1 MAGRPSIV
9 SDYVSIISRAIES
22 TQNDP
27 ARLRSLVYDVARL
40 NLGKHVLAAYQQ
52 LGSAGLQQH
61 ISDLETAIHQVEN
74 QKQLKD
80 FSKQEPSQDQKKEA
94 GGDLV
99 IQLLDDKASASDHNA
114 LMVRDSFEET
124 IFDETRPEKTA
135 LVVQPLPTA
144 VYTGR
149 AEILQPLDY
158 RVPAFGS
165 GPKRKPVDVTFG
177 LQLALASVIGIGIYV
192 ASLVGFDYAGRPF
205 TAPAPVEAVASAP
218 PAAAAPV
225 KAVGVGAQA
234 LGFPLPTVYGIYA
247 ASEGK
252 LYELDPLPLKVPD
265 ARVAISAMISS
276 PSHVTLPEG
285 KVQFILFRRDLVS
298 SAPTEVFVRVVARV
312 AREMKFN
319 AGGPPTTTNID
330 GEWAVRSKQYVF
342 RVAPLGDS
350 PEMVVLR
357 PADPQQ
363 SLSPGRYA
371 LVLAGKGYD
380 FTIEGQVTDAAQC
393 LERSNVV
400 GGIVYSECGA
410 SPARMTN

>member
-1 MAGRPSIV
+1 
-9 SDYVSIISRAIES
+9 
-22 TQNDP
+22 
-27 ARLRSLVYDVARL
+27 
-40 NLGKHVLAAYQQ
+40 
-52 LGSAGLQQH
+52 
-61 ISDLETAIHQVEN
+61 
-74 QKQLKD
+74 
-80 FSKQEPSQDQKKEA
+80 
-94 GGDLV
+94 
-99 IQLLDDKASASDHNA
+99 
-114 LMVRDSFEET
+114 DSFEET
-124 IFDETRPEKTA
+124 IFDETRPEKKA

-149 AEILQPLDY
+149 AEILEPLDY

-165 GPKRKPVDVTFG
+165 GPKRKQVDAAFG
-177 LQLALASVIGIGIYV
+177 VQLAIACVIGIGIYV
-192 ASLVGFDYAGRPF
+192 ASLVGFDYAGRSF
-205 TAPAPVEAVASAP
+205 TAIPTPAEAIASAP
-218 PAAAAPV
+218 PPAPA

-234 LGFPLPTVYGIYA
+234 LGFPLPTVYGVYA

-252 LYELDPLPLKVPD
+252 LFELDPLPIKVPD

-276 PSHVTLPEG
+276 PSHVALPEG

-298 SAPTEVFVRVVARV
+298 SAPTEVFVRVIARV

-342 RVAPLGDS
+342 RVAPIGDS

-371 LVLAGKGYD
+371 MVLAGKGYD
-380 FTIEGQVTDAAQC
+380 FTIEG
-393 LERSNVV
+393 
-400 GGIVYSECGA
+400 
-410 SPARMTN
+410 